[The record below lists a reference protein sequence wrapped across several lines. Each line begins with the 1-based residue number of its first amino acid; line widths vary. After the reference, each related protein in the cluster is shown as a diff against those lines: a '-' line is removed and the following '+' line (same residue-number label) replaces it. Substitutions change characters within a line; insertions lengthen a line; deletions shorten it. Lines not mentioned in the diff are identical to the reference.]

1 MRPTPSPSHANPG
14 FLPAMA
20 RSMASFANRC
30 QTLVELG
37 HESQARNRRVSTDRS
52 TRPGAV
58 TLHDV
63 AREAD
68 VAVSTVSR
76 ALSNPDRVSRPTRE
90 HIQTVARRLGYRS
103 NRVAN
108 RTQMLALLVHDITN
122 PYNFGLIRGAEAQAR
137 AAGYTLVLGDTQ
149 QSSDLESTHAERL
162 RSSVDGLLLG
172 ASRLPDDGLRDLAG
186 HAPVVLFNR
195 ELAGLPSVVMDS
207 VDGSRQII
215 EHLAALGHRSVAY
228 LAGPRDAWTND
239 ERWRALAAVSAEV
252 GIEITRLGPFVPTLE
267 QGLAAADVGLA
278 SGASALVAFND
289 LLAIGTLQRLERR
302 GVDVPGEISVV
313 GYDDIFG
320 SDFCHPPLT
329 TVTGPVDEAGRAL
342 VDLLLGTIAAGSSTQ
357 LTLPTQLRVR
367 DSTGPA
373 SHSPRASRQYS

>member
-1 MRPTPSPSHANPG
+1 
-14 FLPAMA
+14 
-20 RSMASFANRC
+20 MASFAICC
-30 QTLVELG
+30 QSLVELG
-37 HESQARNRRVSTDRS
+37 HESQAGNRRVIEDRS
-52 TRPGAV
+52 TRGGAV

-76 ALSNPDRVSRPTRE
+76 ALSNPDRVSRSTRE
-90 HIQTVARRLGYRS
+90 HIQDVARRLGYRS
-103 NRVAN
+103 TREAG
-108 RTQMLALLVHDITN
+108 RTHMLALLVHDITN

-172 ASRLPDDGLRDLAG
+172 ASRLPDQRLRELSG
-186 HAPVVLFNR
+186 RGPVVLFNR

-329 TVTGPVDEAGRAL
+329 TITGPVDEAGRTL
-342 VDLLLGTIAAGSSTQ
+342 VDVLLGSIAVGSGGQ

-373 SHSPRASRQYS
+373 SHSPRVSRQ